1 MKTKGIVVWDKTGH
15 VGIGKFEV
23 GKEYQ
28 ESRRWKK
35 KRSGK
40 ERKKNKICYMYL
52 KKLKTN
58 TELFKTKFYSPE

>member
-1 MKTKGIVVWDKTGH
+1 MITKGNVVWDKTGH
-15 VGIGKFEV
+15 LAIGKFEV
-23 GKEYQ
+23 LKEYQ

-40 ERKKNKICYMYL
+40 ERKKQNIVHVS

-58 TELFKTKFYSPE
+58 TQLFKTKFYSPE